1 MGCLGQIGHITAVL
15 LRSAVSSSGSNVQ
28 SSALCCSSRYGQITG
43 VMKVNGVR
51 RTLSEFRDVCG
62 FVPQDDI
69 MHTDLKVRE
78 LLTQPH
84 ANLVIY

>member
-1 MGCLGQIGHITAVL
+1 
-15 LRSAVSSSGSNVQ
+15 
-28 SSALCCSSRYGQITG
+28 
-43 VMKVNGVR
+43 MKVNGVR

-84 ANLVIY
+84 ANLVIYCSAADLQLE